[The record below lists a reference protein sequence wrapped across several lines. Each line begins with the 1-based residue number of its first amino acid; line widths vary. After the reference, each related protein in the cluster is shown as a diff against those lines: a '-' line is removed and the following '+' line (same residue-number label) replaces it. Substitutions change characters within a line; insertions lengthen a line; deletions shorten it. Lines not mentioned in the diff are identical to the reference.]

1 MFIISMV
8 ALTTS
13 AIFTILLVH
22 YRTNDLVSLED
33 SKLLTAAELSRELL
47 GPDYHDRL
55 VDETSVSE
63 EQFRRIVARN
73 DDLCRR
79 LNLQYLW
86 SVLLVDNRFVFTS
99 ATHADLRDP
108 ASPCAAF
115 FETHRDPTAF
125 APAMRAGLTPTFST
139 FHNEWGE
146 GRMVLIPRKDALGR
160 TYMMGAS
167 VQLSERNAMIR
178 RTVMTS
184 AGIGLAV
191 ISGAF

>member
-1 MFIISMV
+1 MNEDKLKHKRSVMFSLMFIISMV

-22 YRTNDLVSLED
+22 YRTNDLVNLED
-33 SKLLTAAELSRELL
+33 SKLPTAAELSRELL

-86 SVLLVDNRFVFTS
+86 SVLLIDNRFVFTS
-99 ATHADLRDP
+99 ATRR
-108 ASPCAAF
+108 S
-115 FETHRDPTAF
+115 R
-125 APAMRAGLTPTFST
+125 
-139 FHNEWGE
+139 
-146 GRMVLIPRKDALGR
+146 
-160 TYMMGAS
+160 
-167 VQLSERNAMIR
+167 IR
-178 RTVMTS
+178 RRH
-184 AGIGLAV
+184 APL
-191 ISGAF
+191 F